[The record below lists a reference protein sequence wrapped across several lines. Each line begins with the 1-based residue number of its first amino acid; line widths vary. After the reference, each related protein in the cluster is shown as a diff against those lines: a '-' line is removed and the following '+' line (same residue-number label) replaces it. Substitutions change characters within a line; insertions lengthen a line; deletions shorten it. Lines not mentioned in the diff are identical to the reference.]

1 MEQPRFVLEERTYL
15 KIRLDPARVK
25 VQAPI
30 WPHETVIS
38 VDIGDA
44 TYEAMIPTMSLPED
58 HSYVP
63 AQKVGRVG
71 NKLVIVLPVGNDGT
85 TRWHIPENELDSVL
99 VK

>member
-1 MEQPRFVLEERTYL
+1 MEQPRFVLEERAYL
-15 KIRLDPARVK
+15 KIRLDPERVK

-44 TYEAMIPTMSLPED
+44 KYEAMIPTMSLPED

-63 AQKVGRVG
+63 AQKVGRMG

-85 TRWHIPENELDSVL
+85 TYWYVPEDEIHQVL
-99 VK
+99 VD

>member
-1 MEQPRFVLEERTYL
+1 MEQPRYVSEERANL
-15 KIRLDPARVK
+15 KIKLDPARVK

-38 VDIGDA
+38 VDIGD
-44 TYEAMIPTMSLPED
+44 TKYEAMIPTMSLPDD

-63 AQKVGRVG
+63 AQRVGRIG
-71 NKLVIVLPVGNDGT
+71 DKLVIVLPVGNDGT
-85 TRWHIPENELDSVL
+85 TKWLIPEDELDRVL

>member
-1 MEQPRFVLEERTYL
+1 MEEPKFVLEERTYL
-15 KIRLDPARVK
+15 RIRLDPARVK

-38 VDIGDA
+38 VDIGD
-44 TYEAMIPTMSLPED
+44 TEYEAMVPTMSLPED

-63 AQKVGRVG
+63 AQKVGRMG
-71 NKLVIVLPVGNDGT
+71 DKLVIVLPVGNDGT
-85 TRWHIPENELDSVL
+85 TKWLVPENELDSVL